1 MKQRRFATSYSH
13 KIIHRNGADF
23 YDYVLKNQLRYSFF
37 KKEGIALNQ
46 ITKKYINDLTQQ
58 IILIYDI
65 TVPINDLETIV
76 SRMGGTIYQ
85 KDNFDT
91 FRDGTVQ
98 KCTQDTFQ
106 ITIAKNQQPQA
117 EIFAIAHELGHLFL
131 HMGFKINPS
140 LWHNQTTAA
149 QKFISADQIYQAN
162 EFAASLLMPITEYT
176 NFIRKSAVDNK
187 INMAKIANHFN
198 VSIANAVSRG
208 ISLNLLHN

>member
-1 MKQRRFATSYSH
+1 MNR
-13 KIIHRNGADF
+13 
-23 YDYVLKNQLRYSFF
+23 
-37 KKEGIALNQ
+37 

-65 TVPINDLETIV
+65 TVPINDLKTIV
-76 SRMGGTIYQ
+76 SRMGGTICQ

-91 FRDGTVQ
+91 FHDGTVQ
-98 KCTQDTFQ
+98 KCTQNTFQ

-117 EIFAIAHELGHLFL
+117 EMFAIAHELSHLFL

-140 LWHNQTTAA
+140 LWYNQT
-149 QKFISADQIYQAN
+149 
-162 EFAASLLMPITEYT
+162 
-176 NFIRKSAVDNK
+176 K
-187 INMAKIANHFN
+187 IDMAKIANHFN